1 MKKQS
6 KPKGGLMGRKDNTNR
21 GNQDEEVVGLNE
33 ANMEDITSDED
44 RRDLQDMRSGLD
56 QDETM

>member
-1 MKKQS
+1 
-6 KPKGGLMGRKDNTNR
+6 MGRKDNTNR
-21 GNQDEEVVGLNE
+21 GDQDEEVVGLSE

-56 QDETM
+56 QDEAM

>member
-1 MKKQS
+1 
-6 KPKGGLMGRKDNTNR
+6 MGRNDNTNR
-21 GNQDEEVVGLNE
+21 GDQDEEALGLNE
-33 ANMEDITSDED
+33 TNLDDIASDED